1 MKLVSFS
8 NNGQESFGIL
18 GNSGLHPV
26 FKNFKKDFPDLKAVF
41 GSQKSEPLEA
51 FCEENPIPLSKVS
64 LLPPIPNPGK
74 IICAGMNYRKPY
86 PVDGV
91 APPDPGNVVIFA
103 RHTETLV
110 GHGADL
116 ELPSGEAAATY
127 DFEGEIVAVIGK
139 SGRFISKDDALKH
152 IIGYSI
158 MNEGSVRGWMKHSI
172 HAGKNFNASG
182 SWGPWITTVDEI
194 DDFSSLKLETH
205 VNGKL
210 MQSALAGEMIFNLP
224 ELIAYISNL
233 LPLNPGDI
241 IATGSP
247 DGTGGSR
254 NPTAFLNS
262 GDCVEVSVDRIGTL
276 RNHVGT

>member
-8 NNGQESFGIL
+8 NNGQESFGVL
-18 GNSGLHPV
+18 SNSGIHPLL
-26 FKNFKKDFPDLKAVF
+26 KKFKKDFPDLKAVI
-41 GSQKSEPLEA
+41 GSQKIENFET
-51 FCEENPIPLSKVS
+51 FCDNNTIPLSKVS

-91 APPDPGNVVIFA
+91 AAPDPGNVVIFA

-110 GHGADL
+110 GNDADL
-116 ELPSGEAAATY
+116 ELPSGKAAETY

-152 IIGYSI
+152 ILGYSI
-158 MNEGSVRGWMKHSI
+158 MNEGSVRGWMKHSV
-172 HAGKNFNASG
+172 HAGKNFHASG

-210 MQSALAGEMIFNLP
+210 MQSALAGEMIFSLS

-233 LPLNPGDI
+233 LPLNPGI
-241 IATGSP
+241 
-247 DGTGGSR
+247 
-254 NPTAFLNS
+254 
-262 GDCVEVSVDRIGTL
+262 
-276 RNHVGT
+276 

>member
-8 NNGQESFGIL
+8 QNGQEGFGIFSQ
-18 GNSGLHPV
+18 SGIYPV
-26 FKNFKKDFPDLKAVF
+26 LEKFKKEFPNLRAVID
-41 GSQKSEPLEA
+41 SQKIEDFEA
-51 FCEENPIPLSKVS
+51 FCESNPIPLSEVS

-91 APPDPGNVVIFA
+91 AAPDPGNVVIFA
-103 RHTETLV
+103 RHIETLV

-116 ELPSGEAAATY
+116 ELPSGKASETY

-152 IIGYSI
+152 VIGYSI
-158 MNEGSVRGWMKHSI
+158 MNEGSVRGWMKHSV
-172 HAGKNFNASG
+172 HAGKNFHASG

-194 DDFSSLKLETH
+194 DDFSSLRLETH
-205 VNGKL
+205 INGKL
-210 MQSALAGEMIFNLP
+210 MQSALAGEMIFSLS

-276 RNHVGT
+276 RNHVGP